1 MKQQGKKEIKIKEQ
15 EKKAQEQLQNPQ
27 KNKPM
32 DAAETFLSKY
42 AGLLPLYRQNNIDKE
57 ENTQS
62 QKSPC

>member
-1 MKQQGKKEIKIKEQ
+1 VKQQGKKEIKIKEQ

-42 AGLLPLYRQNNIDKE
+42 AGLLPLYR
-57 ENTQS
+57 
-62 QKSPC
+62 